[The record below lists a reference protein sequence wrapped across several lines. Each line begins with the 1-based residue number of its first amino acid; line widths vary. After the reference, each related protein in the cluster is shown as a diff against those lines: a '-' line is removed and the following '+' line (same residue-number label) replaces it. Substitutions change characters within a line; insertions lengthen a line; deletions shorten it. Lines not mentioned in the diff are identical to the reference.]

1 MRFILRANPHTRI
14 LYTDLDYDLLV
25 LLAYKTT
32 DEGDTSQ
39 WSMKNKGDKKE
50 EGEEKEGRRNV
61 FLVSTFKIIIKKNFI
76 MVHTPNSNHLN

>member
-39 WSMKNKGDKKE
+39 
-50 EGEEKEGRRNV
+50 
-61 FLVSTFKIIIKKNFI
+61 
-76 MVHTPNSNHLN
+76 